1 MILIDATFVNSLG
14 GINVLKQVVNSIN
27 KSEANRFIFF
37 IDSRLKNNDDFL
49 KGFKYYYTNG
59 LIHRQQMYNKKS
71 TIIKVVF
78 SLGNVPMITNQNTYQ
93 LTYNMQYFV
102 FSQKYLRNISKILWL
117 LKSVII
123 KGLFKISGS
132 DVAVQTDSMA
142 LKFIEKFKINRSK
155 IFIYPIFPPVHR
167 SRKKIVNNCFIYPS
181 SGEAYKNVELL
192 IYSFKQHLVEY
203 PDSKLYLTLGRRYK
217 KLLKKIK
224 PIKNIVNI
232 GEIEHK
238 KVLELLNKNY
248 IVVHPSKIESFGLVL
263 IEASQS
269 GNLII
274 APKKKYVFDV
284 CAPQICFDL
293 SIKDDLANQL
303 NHSRNKQFKSSKPI
317 LKNKSRDLV
326 EKLLSKL
333 D

>member
-1 MILIDATFVNSLG
+1 LILIDATFVNSLG

-27 KSEANRFIFF
+27 KSEAKRFIFF

-93 LTYNMQYFV
+93 LTYNMQYFI

-123 KGLFKISGS
+123 KVLFKISGS

-142 LKFIEKFKINRSK
+142 LKFIEKFRINRSK
-155 IFIYPIFPPVHR
+155 IFIYPIFSPVHR

-192 IYSFKQHLVEY
+192 IYSFKQHLVVY

-217 KLLKKIK
+217 KLLNKIK

-248 IVVHPSKIESFGLVL
+248 VVVHPSKIESFGLVL
-263 IEASQS
+263 LEASQS

-293 SIKDDLANQL
+293 SIKDDLTNQL

-333 D
+333 A